1 MSDMSLNFHWLRL
14 LLYLQSPQPPQ
25 YVFWYHNDRMIN
37 YDNVRGG
44 ITVQTEPGPKTQSR
58 LLIQDASDKD
68 EGNYTC
74 TASNTD
80 PASISVFV
88 SEGKNELDY

>member
-1 MSDMSLNFHWLRL
+1 M
-14 LLYLQSPQPPQ
+14 
-25 YVFWYHNDRMIN
+25 
-37 YDNVRGG
+37 
-44 ITVQTEPGPKTQSR
+44 QTEPGPKTQSR

-80 PASISVFV
+80 AASISVFV
-88 SEGKNELDY
+88 SEGKSQFWIEAIARGPLD